1 MIERVKKESGLEEF
15 SYRSPFFLALSSAFV
30 PGLGQAMQGNW
41 GSAGTAFF
49 LSAFILGTTIE
60 FVHRGQ
66 VFAAGTSAMLFS
78 MVYLASIVN
87 ASSQAKTYNQ
97 TKFKSLENLSNGICL
112 QSSDLSFEGF

>member
-1 MIERVKKESGLEEF
+1 
-15 SYRSPFFLALSSAFV
+15 
-30 PGLGQAMQGNW
+30 MQGNW

-66 VFAAGTSAMLFS
+66 VFAAGASAMLFS
-78 MVYLASIVN
+78 MVYLANIVN

-97 TKFKSLENLSNGICL
+97 TKTQKFRKSLKWYLFAELRL
-112 QSSDLSFEGF
+112 EF